1 MPFQDAQQ
9 ALLQVPGVVDCI
21 LSADEGAEPE
31 VYLIAEPGRDRQQ
44 VLLAAMTVL
53 AQAGIDMEEEQ
64 VHVTIE
70 PNPQISDLVLEE
82 LEHEVRA
89 RLLSWNLR
97 ATEEQTL
104 AEVELQ
110 HGDAVALG
118 RAVSRGAG
126 QAPELLAQACLD
138 ALELLIRGRVSLRL
152 VGFAR
157 VTVGDHDIV
166 NVVLQETAGR
176 AERFL
181 AGTALA
187 ADETGRAGAYAVLD
201 AMNRRLGDIL
211 SGPSRDYDI
220 R

>member
-1 MPFQDAQQ
+1 MPLQDAQN

-21 LSADEGAEPE
+21 LSADQESAPE
-31 VYLIAEPGRDRQQ
+31 VYLVAEAGSNRQQ
-44 VLLAAMTVL
+44 ILLAAMTVL
-53 AQAGIDMEEEQ
+53 SQAGIDMQEEQ
-64 VHVTIE
+64 LHVTIE
-70 PNPQISDLVLEE
+70 PNPQVSDLVLEE

-138 ALELLIRGRVSLRL
+138 ALESLIRGRVSLRL

-157 VTVGDHDIV
+157 VTIGDHDIV
-166 NVVLQETAGR
+166 NVILQETNGR
-176 AERFL
+176 SERFL
-181 AGTALA
+181 AGAALA

-211 SGPSRDYDI
+211 SGPGRDYEI